1 MYMNDIKSTDE
12 RSHEWNEETVLASKD
27 MLLVTSDEGLLMIDV
42 QVGDKVK
49 VMHVPYFDD
58 IPDADQNH
66 PVKGQIVTVKSI
78 KREVT
83 TEGIGPVDSK
93 NERISLVGAW
103 FERTGGSLWM
113 DFDRWEHI
121 GRPDD
126 TSPADAATNP
136 YDDDASF
143 YELKRTIHELQKES
157 TRKDH
162 RIKELIFQMGDE
174 ELKTRNALDLISSTL
189 QEEASEREFCSEW
202 DRIVRALNDQLPGT
216 HQLDERSREWK
227 VTWCERYLVTVPR
240 SVTVMASTEE
250 DAIDEAQNTVE
261 WERATDDEVI
271 EGIHAQDPEH
281 YDTDS
286 IEAEEE

>member
-1 MYMNDIKSTDE
+1 MYMTEMKST
-12 RSHEWNEETVLASKD
+12 NEENVLASKD
-27 MLLVTSDEGLLMIDV
+27 GLLVTSDEGLLMIDV

-49 VMHVPYFDD
+49 VMHVPYFVDT
-58 IPDADQNH
+58 ADTDLNH

-83 TEGIGPVDSK
+83 SEGIGPVDSK

-121 GRPDD
+121 ERPDD

-143 YELKRTIHELQKES
+143 YELKRNIHELQKES
-157 TRKDH
+157 TRKDQT
-162 RIKELIFQMGDE
+162 IKELRFQAQDE
-174 ELKTRNALDLISSTL
+174 TLTTRNALDLISSTL
-189 QEEASEREFCSEW
+189 HEEASEREFCSEW
-202 DRIVRALNDQLPGT
+202 DRIVRDLNDQLPGT

-227 VTWCERYLVTVPR
+227 VTWKERYLVDVERSLTVTA
-240 SVTVMASTEE
+240 VTEE
-250 DAIDEAQNTVE
+250 EAIEEAENSDGYE
-261 WERATDDEVI
+261 EATDDEVI
-271 EGIHAQDPEH
+271 RAIHAQDPEH
-281 YDTDS
+281 YDTLEMS
-286 IEAEEE
+286 TEEE

>member
-1 MYMNDIKSTDE
+1 MYMTDMKST
-12 RSHEWNEETVLASKD
+12 NEENVLASKD

-58 IPDADQNH
+58 NRDNDLNH

-83 TEGIGPVDSK
+83 SAGIGPVDSSNK
-93 NERISLVGAW
+93 RISLVGAW

-143 YELKRTIHELQKES
+143 YELKRNIHELQKES
-157 TRKDH
+157 TRKDQT
-162 RIKELIFQMGDE
+162 IKELRFQAQDE
-174 ELKTRNALDLISSTL
+174 TLTTRNALDLISSTL
-189 QEEASEREFCSEW
+189 QEEASERDFCSEW
-202 DRIVRALNDQLPGT
+202 DRLVRDLNDQLPGT

-227 VTWCERYLVTVPR
+227 VTWKERYLVEVERSLTVTA
-240 SVTVMASTEE
+240 VNEE
-250 DAIDEAQNTVE
+250 EAIEEAQNSDGYE
-261 WERATDDEVI
+261 CATDAEVI
-271 EGIHAQDPEH
+271 EAIHMQDPEH
-281 YDTDS
+281 YDTDRMD
-286 IEAEEE
+286 AELE

>member
-1 MYMNDIKSTDE
+1 MYMNDTKST
-12 RSHEWNEETVLASKD
+12 NEENRLASKD
-27 MLLVTSDEGLLMIDV
+27 MLLKTSDEGLLMIDV

-58 IPDADQNH
+58 VEDNDPLL

-83 TEGIGPVDSK
+83 SAGIGPVDSK

-121 GRPDD
+121 VRPDD

-157 TRKDH
+157 MRRDKT
-162 RIKELIFQMGDE
+162 IKELRFLMNDFE
-174 ELKTRNALDLISSTL
+174 FKTQNAMTLISETL
-189 QEEASEREFCSEW
+189 AEEANDREFCSEW
-202 DRIVRALNDQLPGT
+202 DQIVRALNRELPDT
-216 HQLDERSREWK
+216 HQLDERMKEIRVDW
-227 VTWCERYLVTVPR
+227 VERYLVEVPR
-240 SVTVMASTEE
+240 SIVVTAIDDDDAKEQAENSDEYGNAMLHEVI
-250 DAIDEAQNTVE
+250 DAIRSVPPHNSA
-261 WERATDDEVI
+261 
-271 EGIHAQDPEH
+271 DPEH
-281 YDTDS
+281 YDSLEMST
-286 IEAEEE
+286 EEE